1 MSKKTS
7 TAALESFCKRR
18 LTNRRRAPRH
28 PAGRRRKRNN
38 EAKTQRSNER
48 AGEFGQAQIVVRQE
62 GAVNGNKVSGAAGR
76 LKVILPVI
84 LRITFCLVMWT
95 LGVMTMTIAE
105 AQTEEHRVVPEI
117 PAGSAR
123 VLNSWCPADA
133 NHDTYYRVCFKK
145 ISRDF
150 LD

>member
-7 TAALESFCKRR
+7 TAALESICKRR

-28 PAGRRRKRNN
+28 PAGARRSN
-38 EAKTQRSNER
+38 EVQKQRSNER
-48 AGEFGQAQIVVRQE
+48 VGEFGQAQIAVRQE
-62 GAVNGNKVSGAAGR
+62 GAVKGNRVSEAAGK

-84 LRITFCLVMWT
+84 LRITFCLMMWT
-95 LGVMTMTIAE
+95 LGAMTMTIAE

-117 PAGSAR
+117 PVGPAR
-123 VLNSWCPADA
+123 VESSRRPADV
-133 NHDTYYRVCFKK
+133 NHHTYYRVGVEK
-145 ISRDF
+145 ITRHF

>member
-7 TAALESFCKRR
+7 TAALESICKRR

-28 PAGRRRKRNN
+28 PAGGRRKRNN
-38 EAKTQRSNER
+38 EAMTERSNER

-62 GAVNGNKVSGAAGR
+62 GPVNGNKISGAAGK

-84 LRITFCLVMWT
+84 LRITFCLAMWT

-105 AQTEEHRVVPEI
+105 AQTEEYRVVPEI
-117 PAGSAR
+117 PADPAR
-123 VLNSWCPADA
+123 VENSRRPVNT
-133 NHDTYYRVCFKK
+133 NHDTYYRIGVEK
-145 ISRDF
+145 ITRHF